1 MGWLTNLI
9 YDQGYVNVGVQ
20 NVEPTSYG
28 RLGNMMSSIGFGDK
42 FAWADK
48 CFNCFCS
55 QIMGNMLC
63 RQSLRVGPGM

>member
-1 MGWLTNLI
+1 MIKDIWF
-9 YDQGYVNVGVQ
+9 VGVQ

-48 CFNCFCS
+48 CFNYAGKVSELGRVCK
-55 QIMGNMLC
+55 I
-63 RQSLRVGPGM
+63 RQAHR